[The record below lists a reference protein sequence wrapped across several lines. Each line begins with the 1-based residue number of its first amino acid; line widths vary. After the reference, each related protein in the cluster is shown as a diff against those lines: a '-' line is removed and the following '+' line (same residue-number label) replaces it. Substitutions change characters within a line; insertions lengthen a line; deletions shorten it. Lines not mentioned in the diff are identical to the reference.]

1 MASVSA
7 PGGRTGG
14 GGKKPLN
21 VDLNL
26 VPFIDLLTC
35 LICFLLMAAV
45 WIQIGKI
52 SVTQSGQGA
61 PTEQTPEERQQL
73 NLVVAI
79 TPQGFLLTGNG
90 QTLEGGDILKK
101 DDQYDYE
108 RLGAKLKEVHGLF
121 PDKNDI
127 VVMSE
132 DTIEYKDLINTMD
145 VCLANEFPNISVSGT
160 I

>member
-1 MASVSA
+1 MANVSA
-7 PGGRTGG
+7 PGGRSG
-14 GGKKPLN
+14 GGKKALN

-45 WIQIGKI
+45 WVQIGKI

-101 DDQYDYE
+101 DESYDYD

>member
-7 PGGRTGG
+7 PGGRS
-14 GGKKPLN
+14 GGKKNLN
-21 VDLNL
+21 VEFNL
-26 VPFIDLLTC
+26 VPFIDMLSC

-45 WIQIGKI
+45 WVQIGKI

-61 PTEQTPEERQQL
+61 PTEQTPEQRMQL

-79 TPQGFLLTGNG
+79 TPQGFLITANG
-90 QTLEGGDILKK
+90 QTLQDGDILKSGNR
-101 DDQYDYE
+101 YDYD
-108 RLGAKLKEVHGLF
+108 RLGKKLKEIHSQY

-132 DTIEYKDLINTMD
+132 DSIKYEDLISTMD

>member
-1 MASVSA
+1 MGAVSA
-7 PGGRTGG
+7 PGGRSS
-14 GGKKPLN
+14 GKKNLN
-21 VDLNL
+21 VELNL

-61 PTEQTPEERQQL
+61 PTEQTPEERERL

-79 TPQGFLLTGNG
+79 TPQGFLITGNG

-101 DDQYDYE
+101 DNQYDFE
-108 RLGAKLKEVHGLF
+108 RLGTKLKEIHGLF
-121 PDKNDI
+121 PDKSDI

-132 DTIEYKDLINTMD
+132 DSINYQDLINTMD

>member
-1 MASVSA
+1 MASASA
-7 PGGRTGG
+7 PGGRSG
-14 GGKKPLN
+14 GGKKDLN
-21 VDLNL
+21 VEFNL
-26 VPFIDLLTC
+26 VPFIDMLSC

-61 PTEQTPEERQQL
+61 PTEQTPDERNKL

-90 QTLEGGDILKK
+90 QTLPDGDILKK
-101 DDQYDYE
+101 GNDYDFD
-108 RLGAKLKEVHGLF
+108 RLGKKLKEIHGMF
-121 PDKNDI
+121 PDKSDI

-132 DTIEYKDLINTMD
+132 DSIKYQDLINTMD
-145 VCLANEFPNISVSGT
+145 VCLVNEFPNISVSGT

>member
-7 PGGRTGG
+7 PGGRSG
-14 GGKKPLN
+14 GGKKSLN
-21 VDLNL
+21 VELNL

-45 WIQIGKI
+45 WVQIGKI

-61 PTEQTPEERQQL
+61 PTEQTPEERQKL

-101 DDQYDYE
+101 DSQYDYE

-132 DTIEYKDLINTMD
+132 DTIQYQDLINTMD

>member
-1 MASVSA
+1 MGSVSA
-7 PGGRTGG
+7 PGGRSS
-14 GGKKPLN
+14 GGKKALN
-21 VDLNL
+21 VELNL

-61 PTEQTPEERQQL
+61 PTEQTPEERQKF

-79 TPQGFLLTGNG
+79 TPQGFLITGNG
-90 QTLEGGDILKK
+90 TTIADILKK
-101 DDQYDYE
+101 DNEYDKKN
-108 RLGAKLKEVHGLF
+108 LGSKLKEIHGQF
-121 PDKNDI
+121 PDKSDI

-132 DTIEYKDLINTMD
+132 DSINYQVLIDTMD

>member
-1 MASVSA
+1 MGAVSA
-7 PGGRTGG
+7 PGGRSS
-14 GGKKPLN
+14 GKKNLN
-21 VDLNL
+21 VELNL

-45 WIQIGKI
+45 WVQIGKI

-61 PTEQTPEERQQL
+61 PTEQTPEERQRL

-79 TPQGFLLTGNG
+79 TPQGFLITGNG

-101 DDQYDYE
+101 DNQYDFE
-108 RLGAKLKEVHGLF
+108 RLGTKLKEIHGLF
-121 PDKNDI
+121 PDKSDI

-132 DTIEYKDLINTMD
+132 DSINYQDLINTMD

>member
-1 MASVSA
+1 MGAVSI
-7 PGGRTGG
+7 PGAGGG
-14 GGKKPLN
+14 GGKKQLN
-21 VDLNL
+21 VELNL

-61 PTEQTPEERQQL
+61 PTEQTPEERERL

-79 TPQGFLLTGNG
+79 TPQGFLVTGNG

-101 DDQYDYE
+101 DNQYDFE
-108 RLGAKLKEVHGLF
+108 RLGQKLKEVHGLF
-121 PDKNDI
+121 PEKNDI

-132 DTIEYKDLINTMD
+132 DTIQYQDLINTMD
-145 VCLANEFPNISVSGT
+145 VCLANNYMNISVSGT

>member
-7 PGGRTGG
+7 PGGRSGS
-14 GGKKPLN
+14 GKKALN

-61 PTEQTPEERQQL
+61 PTEQTPEQREQL
-73 NLVVAI
+73 NLVVAV

-101 DDQYDYE
+101 DDQYDFE
-108 RLGAKLKEVHGLF
+108 RLGAKLKEVRGLF

-132 DTIEYKDLINTMD
+132 DTIQYQDLINTMD

>member
-1 MASVSA
+1 MASVEA
-7 PGGRTGG
+7 PGGRSS
-14 GGKKPLN
+14 GGKKALN
-21 VDLNL
+21 AELNL
-26 VPFIDLLTC
+26 VPFIDMLTA

-45 WIQIGKI
+45 WVQIGKI

-61 PTEQTPEERQQL
+61 PTEQTPQEQRL

-79 TPQGFLLTGNG
+79 TPQGYLLTGNG
-90 QTLEGGDILKK
+90 NTIADILKK
-101 DDQYDYE
+101 DNEYDKKT
-108 RLGAKLKEVHGLF
+108 LGTKLKEIHGQF

-132 DTIEYKDLINTMD
+132 DSINYQALIDTMD

>member
-1 MASVSA
+1 MGAVSA
-7 PGGRTGG
+7 PGGRST
-14 GGKKPLN
+14 GKKNLN
-21 VDLNL
+21 VELNL

-45 WIQIGKI
+45 WVQIGKI

-61 PTEQTPEERQQL
+61 PTEQTPEERQRL

-79 TPQGFLLTGNG
+79 TPQGFLITGNG

-101 DDQYDYE
+101 DNQYDFE
-108 RLGAKLKEVHGLF
+108 RLGTKLKEIHGLF

-132 DTIEYKDLINTMD
+132 DSINYQDLINTMD

>member
-1 MASVSA
+1 MGAVAA
-7 PGGRTGG
+7 PGGRSS
-14 GGKKPLN
+14 GKKSLN
-21 VDLNL
+21 VELNL

-45 WIQIGKI
+45 WVQIGKI

-61 PTEQTPEERQQL
+61 PTEQTPEERERL
-73 NLVVAI
+73 NLVLAI
-79 TPQGFLLTGNG
+79 TPQGFLITGNG

-101 DDQYDYE
+101 DNQYDFE
-108 RLGAKLKEVHGLF
+108 RLGTKLKEIHGLF
-121 PDKNDI
+121 PDKSDI

-132 DTIEYKDLINTMD
+132 DSINYQDLINTMD

>member
-1 MASVSA
+1 MGAVAA
-7 PGGRTGG
+7 PGGRRT
-14 GGKKPLN
+14 GKKNLN
-21 VDLNL
+21 VELNL

-52 SVTQSGQGA
+52 SLTQRGQG
-61 PTEQTPEERQQL
+61 PPIVVPNEQSMS
-73 NLVVAI
+73 LVVAI
-79 TPQGFLLTGNG
+79 TPQGFLVTGNG
-90 QTLEGGDILKK
+90 RTLEGGDILKK
-101 DDQYDYE
+101 DNQYDFE
-108 RLGAKLKEVHGLF
+108 RLASNLKEIHGLF

-132 DTIEYKDLINTMD
+132 DAIKFQALINTMD

>member
-7 PGGRTGG
+7 PGGRSSS
-14 GGKKPLN
+14 GGKKALN

-45 WIQIGKI
+45 WIQIGRI
-52 SVTQSGQGA
+52 SVSQSGQGA
-61 PTEQTPEERQQL
+61 PTESTPEDQQRL
-73 NLVVAI
+73 NLVVAV

-90 QTLEGGDILKK
+90 TMIADILKK
-101 DDQYDYE
+101 DSAYDLKT
-108 RLGAKLKEVHGLF
+108 LGTKLKEIHGQF

-127 VVMSE
+127 VVMSHDE
-132 DTIEYKDLINTMD
+132 VNYQDLVDTMD

>member
-7 PGGRTGG
+7 PGGRSG
-14 GGKKPLN
+14 GGKKNLN
-21 VDLNL
+21 VELNL

-45 WIQIGKI
+45 WVQIGKI
-52 SVTQSGQGA
+52 SVTQSGTGA
-61 PTEQTPEERQQL
+61 PTEQTPEQRQKL

-79 TPQGFLLTGNG
+79 TPQGYLVTGNG
-90 QTLEGGDILKK
+90 TTIADILKK
-101 DDQYDYE
+101 DNEYDKKT
-108 RLGAKLKEVHGLF
+108 LGTKLKEIHGQF

-132 DTIEYKDLINTMD
+132 DSITYQVLVDTMD

>member
-1 MASVSA
+1 MASFSA
-7 PGGRTGG
+7 PGGRS
-14 GGKKPLN
+14 GGKKSLN
-21 VDLNL
+21 VELNL

-61 PTEQTPEERQQL
+61 PQDQTQEDRDRL

-79 TPQGFLLTGNG
+79 TTQSYLVTGNG
-90 QTLEGGDILKK
+90 TTIADILKK
-101 DDQYDYE
+101 DDKYDTKT
-108 RLGAKLKEVHGLF
+108 LGQKLKEIHGQF
-121 PDKNDI
+121 PDKSDI

-132 DTIEYKDLINTMD
+132 DSISYQDLIDVMD
-145 VCLANEFPNISVSGT
+145 VCLATDFPNISVSGT

>member
-7 PGGRTGG
+7 PGGRSS

-21 VDLNL
+21 VELNL

-61 PTEQTPEERQQL
+61 PAEQTPEQRQRL

-79 TPQGFLLTGNG
+79 TPQGYLVTGNG
-90 QTLEGGDILKK
+90 TTIADILKK
-101 DDQYDYE
+101 DNEYDSKT
-108 RLGAKLKEVHGLF
+108 LGTKLKEIHGQF

-132 DTIEYKDLINTMD
+132 DSINYQALIDTMD

>member
-7 PGGRTGG
+7 PGGRSAGE
-14 GGKKPLN
+14 KKLLN

-45 WIQIGKI
+45 WTQLGKI
-52 SVTQSGQGA
+52 SIKPSGRSPAVT
-61 PTEQTPEERQQL
+61 TPEVPL
-73 NLVVAI
+73 DSVDLVVSLSA
-79 TPQGFLLTGNG
+79 QGILVHANG
-90 QTLEGGDILKK
+90 QLVNGGDILKN
-101 DDQYDYE
+101 DSGHNY
-108 RLGAKLKEVHGLF
+108 AKLGKTLSDIKGAF
-121 PDKNDI
+121 PDKNSV

-132 DTIEYKDLINTMD
+132 DDVQYQDLINAFD
-145 VCLANEFPNISVSGT
+145 VCLASNFPDISVSST

>member
-1 MASVSA
+1 MGSVSA
-7 PGGRTGG
+7 PGGRSS
-14 GGKKPLN
+14 GGKKSLN
-21 VDLNL
+21 VELNL

-61 PTEQTPEERQQL
+61 PTEQTPEQREQL
-73 NLVVAI
+73 NLVVAV

-101 DDQYDYE
+101 DDQYDFE
-108 RLGAKLKEVHGLF
+108 RLGGKLKEVRGLF

-132 DTIEYKDLINTMD
+132 DTIQYQDLINTMD

>member
-7 PGGRTGG
+7 PGGRSG
-14 GGKKPLN
+14 GGKKALN

-101 DDQYDYE
+101 DESYDYE

>member
-7 PGGRTGG
+7 PGGRSG
-14 GGKKPLN
+14 GGKKSLN
-21 VDLNL
+21 VELNL

-45 WIQIGKI
+45 WVQIGKI

-61 PTEQTPEERQQL
+61 PTEQTPEERQKL

-101 DDQYDYE
+101 DSQYDHE

-132 DTIEYKDLINTMD
+132 DTIQYQDLINTMD

>member
-1 MASVSA
+1 MGSVSA
-7 PGGRTGG
+7 PGGRSGS
-14 GGKKPLN
+14 GKKALN
-21 VDLNL
+21 VELNL

-52 SVTQSGQGA
+52 SVSQSGQGA
-61 PTEQTPEERQQL
+61 PTEQTPEDRQRL

-79 TPQGFLLTGNG
+79 TPQGYLITGNG
-90 QTLEGGDILKK
+90 TTIADILKK
-101 DDQYDYE
+101 DNEYDNKS
-108 RLGAKLKEVHGLF
+108 LGTKLKEIHGQF
-121 PDKNDI
+121 PDKSDI

-132 DTIEYKDLINTMD
+132 DSIFYQVLIDTMD

>member
-7 PGGRTGG
+7 PGGRSGG

-101 DDQYDYE
+101 DDKYDYE

>member
-1 MASVSA
+1 MGAVSA
-7 PGGRTGG
+7 PGGRSS
-14 GGKKPLN
+14 GKKSLN
-21 VDLNL
+21 VELNL

-52 SVTQSGQGA
+52 SVSQSGQGA
-61 PTEQTPEERQQL
+61 PTEQTPEERERL
-73 NLVVAI
+73 NLVVAV
-79 TPQGFLLTGNG
+79 TPQGFLITGNG

-101 DDQYDYE
+101 DNQYDFE
-108 RLGAKLKEVHGLF
+108 RLGTKLKEIHGLF
-121 PDKNDI
+121 PDKSDI

-132 DTIEYKDLINTMD
+132 DSINYQDLINTMD
-145 VCLANEFPNISVSGT
+145 VCLVNEFPNISVSGT

>member
-1 MASVSA
+1 MGAVSA
-7 PGGRTGG
+7 PGGRSS
-14 GGKKPLN
+14 GKKNLN

-52 SVTQSGQGA
+52 SVSQSGQGA
-61 PTEQTPEERQQL
+61 PTEQTPEERERL
-73 NLVVAI
+73 NLVVAV
-79 TPQGFLLTGNG
+79 TPQGFLITGNG

-101 DDQYDYE
+101 DNQYDFE
-108 RLGAKLKEVHGLF
+108 RLGTKLKEIHGLF
-121 PDKNDI
+121 PDKSDI

-132 DTIEYKDLINTMD
+132 DSINYQDLINTMD
-145 VCLANEFPNISVSGT
+145 VCLVNEFPNISVSGT